1 MSAQRETAGDYRRY
15 ACLGYG
21 AIAVVFGGFGVWAAM
36 APLDSA
42 AIAQARVAVET
53 DRKPVQHLE
62 GGIVQEI
69 LVKEAQHVEEGQVLF
84 RLQPTQALAN
94 ADLQRKQLDTALA
107 IEARLVAEQ
116 DGASRITFPEAV
128 VQRQALPETANAI
141 ADQKRQFAERARS
154 LRNQIAILNARIEQ
168 STREIEGRDS
178 KKAALASQLASYATE
193 LERVS
198 SLAAKGLYPQNRLLS
213 LERERTR
220 VAGELGTTDS
230 EIARLR
236 EAIEEARHQIRQTQQ
251 HQLEEVAQ
259 QLAEVRGRISD
270 VREKLTIAQDVLT
283 RMEVRAPRR
292 GIVQALKVHAVGAV
306 VRPGDMLAEVVP
318 EGDVL
323 ILAARVSPLDI
334 QSVSG
339 GLRAEVRFPAFSSL
353 HPPTIFGQIESISA
367 ASVVDETTKE
377 PYYLA
382 RVIIDL
388 GTIAPQLSK
397 RLVPG
402 MPADVLISTGER
414 TMLQYL
420 LGPLRDALA
429 KTMRER

>member
-21 AIAVVFGGFGVWAAM
+21 AIAVVFGGFGLWAAM

-94 ADLQRKQLDTALA
+94 ADLQRKQLDAALA

-116 DGASRITFPEAV
+116 EGASRIMFPEAV
-128 VQRQALPETANAI
+128 VQRQAVPETTNAI

-429 KTMRER
+429 RTMRER

>member
-1 MSAQRETAGDYRRY
+1 MTAQRETAGDYRRY
-15 ACLGYG
+15 ASIGYG
-21 AIAVVFGGFGVWAAM
+21 AIAVVFGGFGLWASM

-42 AIAQARVAVET
+42 AIAPARVAVET

-69 LVKEAQHVEEGQVLF
+69 LVKEAQRVEEGQVLF

-94 ADLQRKQLDTALA
+94 ADLQRKQLDAALA
-107 IEARLVAEQ
+107 MEARLVAEQ
-116 DGASRITFPEAV
+116 DGAPRITFPEAV
-128 VQRQALPETANAI
+128 LARRAVPETANAM

-154 LRNQIAILNARIEQ
+154 LKNQTAILTARIEQ
-168 STREIEGRDS
+168 STKEIEGRDS
-178 KKAALASQLASYATE
+178 RKAALTLQLASYATE
-193 LERVS
+193 LERVTALS
-198 SLAAKGLYPQNRLLS
+198 GRGLYPLNKLLA

-220 VAGELGTTDS
+220 VVGELGTTDS

-270 VREKLTIAQDVLT
+270 VREKVTITQDVLT
-283 RMEVRAPRR
+283 RMEVRAPRK
-292 GIVQALKVHAVGAV
+292 GIVQALKVHAIGAV
-306 VRPGDMLAEVVP
+306 VRPGEMLAEVVP
-318 EGDVL
+318 EGDIL

-334 QSVSG
+334 QAVSG
-339 GLRAEVRFPAFSSL
+339 GLRAEVRFPAFSTL
-353 HPPTIFGQIESISA
+353 QPPTIFGQIESISA

-388 GTIAPQLSK
+388 STIAPQLSK

-420 LGPLRDALA
+420 IGPLRDALA